1 MQPKWMII
9 PIHAFDLDFCNK
21 AVIVVR
27 TITQRADCQLKK
39 EINTMDEIISI
50 SFPLSLVL

>member
-39 EINTMDEIISI
+39 EINTMDVVISI